1 MEISKLIEVTRNDMV
16 ESVHRGVLA
25 VVDNRGNTI
34 YSVGNPNYCTFI
46 RSAAKPMQAVPV
58 LERGAALHFGF
69 NERELA
75 VITSSHSGELEHQ
88 EAVKGILSKIG
99 LDNSNLLCGTTRPLH
114 KPTVNNMLLE
124 NIKPGPIHCPCS
136 GKHAGMLSI
145 AVHEKMSLKDYYIL
159 EHPVQQIML
168 ETMAEFAE
176 VEKGEIKIGIDG
188 CGVPVFAMPI
198 RAMAL
203 AYANFARSDKYS
215 LKRQEACQRLSNA
228 MVNYPQLVAGTGR
241 FTTVLLEQLG
251 DKGIAKDGTEGIFCV
266 GLPKEGL
273 GIAVKIED
281 GGARALAPVVLKVLD
296 ELGILTE
303 QDKEAL
309 KAYYHPQIRNFR
321 DEVIGTI
328 RTAF

>member
-1 MEISKLIEVTRNDMV
+1 MEISKLVEVTRGEMV

-25 VVDNRGNTI
+25 VVDKRGNTI
-34 YSVGNPNYCTFI
+34 YSVGNSQFYTFI

-58 LERGAALHFGF
+58 IEGGAAEHFGF
-69 NERELA
+69 NEQELV
-75 VITSSHSGELEHQ
+75 VITASHSGELEHQ
-88 EAVKGILSKIG
+88 EAVRGILRKIG
-99 LDNSNLLCGTTRPLH
+99 LDTSNLLCGTTRPLH
-114 KPTVNNMLLE
+114 KPTANKMALE
-124 NIKPGPIHCPCS
+124 NIKPGPIHGPCS

-145 AVHEKMSLKDYYIL
+145 AVHEKMSLEDYYLL

-176 VEKGEIKIGIDG
+176 LGKEEIKIGIDG
-188 CGVPVFAMPI
+188 CGVPVFGMPI

-203 AYANFARSDKYS
+203 AYANFAQPDKYS
-215 LKRQEACQRLSNA
+215 LKRQEACQSLSNA
-228 MVNYPQLVAGTGR
+228 MVKHPQLVAGSNR

-251 DKGIAKDGTEGIFCV
+251 AKAIAKDGSEGIFCV

-296 ELGILTE
+296 DLGILTE

-309 KAYYHPQIRNFR
+309 ETYYHPQIRNFR
-321 DEVIGTI
+321 GEIIGTI